1 MFLCALLISTPE
13 NIFCLT
19 LQELEATY
27 EPFAS
32 FALTQDEDAA
42 EPNIPAGKT
51 KSLIILEIFLSIAAY
66 DRELY
71 EPKPHDERRIMLGFV
86 NDLGI
91 SLSDDE
97 LEAQKAYLSNFINQ
111 LAAKW
116 PDEQ

>member
-1 MFLCALLISTPE
+1 MFLCALLISAPE

-19 LQELEATY
+19 LQELQETY
-27 EPFAS
+27 EPLAN

-51 KSLIILEIFLSIAAY
+51 KSLIILEIFLSIGAY

-71 EPKPHDERRIMLGFV
+71 EPKPHEERRIRLGFV
-86 NDLGI
+86 NNLGT

-97 LEAQKAYLSNFINQ
+97 LVEQKAYLSGFIHQ

-116 PDEQ
+116 PDDQ